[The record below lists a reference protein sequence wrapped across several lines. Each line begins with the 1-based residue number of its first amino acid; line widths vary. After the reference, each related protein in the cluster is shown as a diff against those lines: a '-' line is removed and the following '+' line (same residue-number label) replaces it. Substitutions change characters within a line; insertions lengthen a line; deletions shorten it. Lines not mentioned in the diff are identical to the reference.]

1 MNQKKKK
8 KGKEI
13 SSFALFVIPAF
24 VFVTISTVVPFL
36 MNLYYS
42 LTNWDGVSSS
52 TTFIGIKN
60 YLDLLKDES
69 FWQGPVS
76 FTLRFTIAFVIL
88 VNIFSI
94 LMAMLLTQNIR
105 SVNILRASFYIPQT
119 ISMIM
124 VGYTWKFILGNG
136 FEDLY
141 AKTSWSIFNMS
152 WLGDQNLAFWTV
164 VLLTIWQQAGFFC
177 VIYIAGFQS
186 LPEDIM
192 ESAALDGAKG
202 LKKFFYVTLP
212 LLMPSVTVCMFTSI
226 LNALKIYDLPFV
238 LTAGGPA
245 GSTRSIAMD
254 IYSDCFQ
261 HNLYGYGTTK
271 SVFYF
276 VVVVIFTMIS
286 LATTKKREVE
296 A

>member
-1 MNQKKKK
+1 
-8 KGKEI
+8 
-13 SSFALFVIPAF
+13 
-24 VFVTISTVVPFL
+24 
-36 MNLYYS
+36 
-42 LTNWDGVSSS
+42 
-52 TTFIGIKN
+52 
-60 YLDLLKDES
+60 
-69 FWQGPVS
+69 
-76 FTLRFTIAFVIL
+76 
-88 VNIFSI
+88 
-94 LMAMLLTQNIR
+94 MLLTKNIK
-105 SVNILRASFYIPQT
+105 SANVLRALFYIPQV

-141 AKTSWSIFNMS
+141 DKTGWAIFNMS

-164 VLLTIWQQAGFFC
+164 VLLTIWQQAGFYC

-186 LPEDIM
+186 LPEDVM
-192 ESAALDGAKG
+192 ESAAIDGAKG
-202 LKKFFYVTLP
+202 LKKFFHVTLP

-245 GSTRSIAMD
+245 GTTRSIAMD
-254 IYSDCFQ
+254 IYSDSFQ
-261 HNLYGYGTTK
+261 HNLYGYGTAK

-276 VVVVIFTMIS
+276 VVVVIFTMLS
-286 LATTKKREVE
+286 LAATKKREVD

>member
-1 MNQKKKK
+1 MKQKKRKR
-8 KGKEI
+8 KEI
-13 SSFALFVIPAF
+13 RSFLLFVIPAF
-24 VFVTISTVVPFL
+24 VLVTVSTVVPFL
-36 MNLYYS
+36 MNLFYS
-42 LTNWDGVSSS
+42 FTNWDGVSAS
-52 TTFIGIKN
+52 TTFIGIRN
-60 YLDLLKDES
+60 YVDLFKDKL

-76 FTLRFTIAFVIL
+76 FTLRFAIVFVIL

-94 LMAMLLTQNIR
+94 FMAMLLTKNIK
-105 SVNILRASFYIPQT
+105 SANVLRALFYIPQV

-141 AKTSWSIFNMS
+141 DKTGWAIFNMS

-164 VLLTIWQQAGFFC
+164 VLLTIWQQAGFYC

-186 LPEDIM
+186 LPEDVM
-192 ESAALDGAKG
+192 ESAAIDGAKG
-202 LKKFFYVTLP
+202 LKKFFHVTLP

-245 GSTRSIAMD
+245 GTTRSIAMD
-254 IYSDCFQ
+254 IYSDSFQ
-261 HNLYGYGTTK
+261 HNSYGNGTAK
-271 SVFYF
+271 SEFYF
-276 VVVVIFTMIS
+276 VVVVIFTMLS
-286 LATTKKREVE
+286 LAATKKREVD

>member
-1 MNQKKKK
+1 MKQKKRKR
-8 KGKEI
+8 KEI
-13 SSFALFVIPAF
+13 RSFLLFVIPAF
-24 VFVTISTVVPFL
+24 VLVTVSTVVPFL
-36 MNLYYS
+36 MNLFYS
-42 LTNWDGVSSS
+42 FTNWDGVSAS
-52 TTFIGIKN
+52 TTFIGIRN
-60 YLDLLKDES
+60 YVDLFKDKL

-76 FTLRFTIAFVIL
+76 FTLRFAIVFVIL

-94 LMAMLLTQNIR
+94 FMAMLLTKNIK
-105 SVNILRASFYIPQT
+105 SANVLRALFYIPQV

-141 AKTSWSIFNMS
+141 DKTGWAIFNMS

-164 VLLTIWQQAGFFC
+164 VLLTIWQQAGFYC

-186 LPEDIM
+186 LPEDVM
-192 ESAALDGAKG
+192 ESAAIDGAKG
-202 LKKFFYVTLP
+202 LKKFFHVTLP

-226 LNALKIYDLPFV
+226 LNALKIYNLPFV

-245 GSTRSIAMD
+245 GTTRSIAMD
-254 IYSDCFQ
+254 IYSDSFQ
-261 HNLYGYGTTK
+261 HNLYGYGTAK

-276 VVVVIFTMIS
+276 VVVVIFTMLS
-286 LATTKKREVE
+286 LAATKKREVD

>member
-1 MNQKKKK
+1 MKQKKR
-8 KGKEI
+8 KEI
-13 SSFALFVIPAF
+13 RSFLLFVIPAF
-24 VFVTISTVVPFL
+24 VLVTVSTVVPFL
-36 MNLYYS
+36 MNLFYS
-42 LTNWDGVSSS
+42 FTNWDGVSAS
-52 TTFIGIKN
+52 TTFIGIRN
-60 YLDLLKDES
+60 YVDLFKDKL

-76 FTLRFTIAFVIL
+76 FTLRFAIVFVIL

-94 LMAMLLTQNIR
+94 FMAMLLTKNIK
-105 SVNILRASFYIPQT
+105 SANVLRALFYIPQV

-141 AKTSWSIFNMS
+141 DKTGWAIFNMS

-164 VLLTIWQQAGFFC
+164 VLLTIWQQAGFYC

-186 LPEDIM
+186 LPEDVM
-192 ESAALDGAKG
+192 ESAAIDGAKG
-202 LKKFFYVTLP
+202 LKKFFHVTLP

-245 GSTRSIAMD
+245 GTTRSIAMD
-254 IYSDCFQ
+254 IYSDSFQ
-261 HNLYGYGTTK
+261 HNLYGYGTAK

-276 VVVVIFTMIS
+276 VVVVIFTMLS
-286 LATTKKREVE
+286 LAATKKREVD

>member
-1 MNQKKKK
+1 
-8 KGKEI
+8 
-13 SSFALFVIPAF
+13 
-24 VFVTISTVVPFL
+24 
-36 MNLYYS
+36 
-42 LTNWDGVSSS
+42 
-52 TTFIGIKN
+52 
-60 YLDLLKDES
+60 
-69 FWQGPVS
+69 
-76 FTLRFTIAFVIL
+76 
-88 VNIFSI
+88 
-94 LMAMLLTQNIR
+94 
-105 SVNILRASFYIPQT
+105 
-119 ISMIM
+119 
-124 VGYTWKFILGNG
+124 
-136 FEDLY
+136 
-141 AKTSWSIFNMS
+141 
-152 WLGDQNLAFWTV
+152 
-164 VLLTIWQQAGFFC
+164 
-177 VIYIAGFQS
+177 
-186 LPEDIM
+186 M
-192 ESAALDGAKG
+192 ESAALDGARG

-286 LATTKKREVE
+286 LALTKKREVE